1 MDPLQ
6 KRIKA
11 IQFCGLT
18 RIEAERVAM
27 IKVPRQLRHA
37 PMVASVLASKTLRR
51 VFDACPIDPYMP
63 VTEWINAF
71 GNWATKNKEALK
83 GYSLDA
89 GNTYIVG
96 VLYKAAT
103 GQLP

>member
-6 KRIKA
+6 KRINA
-11 IQFCGLT
+11 IQMCGLT

-27 IKVPRQLRHA
+27 IRVPRKLRHA
-37 PMVASVLASKTLRR
+37 PMVASVLASKTLRK
-51 VFDACPIDPYMP
+51 VFDQCPIDPYMQ
-63 VTEWINAF
+63 VTEWVREF
-71 GNWATKNKEALK
+71 GNWAAKNKEALQ